1 MRARL
6 GWLAWLVIVA
16 ACIALP
22 LHALYGSSGP
32 FSRQLAN
39 SAPWKSLD
47 ECVVLLGA
55 LYVAMRWKRGGIA
68 LGLMALALFT
78 RRHGIDIT
86 LVLLAMYVGG
96 LHALGRLCFPLSDAA
111 APAPVDTLRHVFS
124 GLVVWSA
131 LVWIS
136 SAVGMGSIHAIR
148 WLAIGVLGGALALD
162 ASRQRSRL
170 RLPTRPST
178 PLGALL
184 VALAITVVAMLAAK
198 AAAALDSDAF
208 WYGVNADRVLLGEG
222 NLFHPQGLVVHVHYY
237 PKLAE
242 ALQIPF
248 LGLGSASLVAGFSL
262 ICWALLVMTAREL
275 LRETGVVSARL
286 ARGGALLAACVP
298 AVLASAATPKGELL
312 AAWLCLMALLA
323 GMRLRHLTAGRESA
337 TWLAIGLVG
346 AVLAP
351 LARLTVLPYAA
362 GLFAFV
368 LWQGVR
374 YRVRPTWPALGLAAA
389 GAMTFVL
396 VCYRTWAM
404 TGVALSTPDVIVD
417 LQAAL
422 GWHLHDDIGRYV
434 PTFHTPFPS
443 GLVQSLFGPSD
454 YIHQAL
460 FWMGNA
466 WLPLLIAAIALRGWR
481 WMLRDTMAFWLALG
495 LSMYALLYAYR
506 YGPDGPDGNYFIV
519 PIIVLHLVAWTGCT
533 AALPSRAVGRPFF
546 AGTGAMLAASLFL
559 VLTTANW
566 LPGLARLD
574 ANFRRIP
581 FGELDRM
588 ALARFRIS
596 GMDPLARALAPWSP
610 GTRMVGDMPEGDGGL
625 FPVRYESLISIG
637 WARPSLVATP
647 GAARAFLASHGIEL
661 VALRQAGGPPA
672 SATVRAVMTGLE
684 TEGAA
689 RHLNVPGAPVDLWVL
704 SPGQNAAPDGN
715 IASRFP
721 N

>member
-47 ECVVLLGA
+47 ECVALLGA
-55 LYVAMRWKRGGIA
+55 LYVAMRWQRGGIA
-68 LGLMALALFT
+68 LGVIALALFT

-86 LVLLAMYVGG
+86 MVLLAMYVGG
-96 LHALGRLCFPLSDAA
+96 LHALGRLCFPSSDAGA
-111 APAPVDTLRHVFS
+111 RVPVDTLRHVFS

-136 SAVGMGSIHAIR
+136 SAVGTGSIHAIR
-148 WLAIGVLGGALALD
+148 WLAIGVLGVALVLD
-162 ASRQRSRL
+162 TWRQRSRL
-170 RLPTRPST
+170 RLPARPST

-248 LGLGSASLVAGFSL
+248 LGLGSASLVAGVSL

-275 LRETGVVSARL
+275 LREAGVASARL
-286 ARGGALLAACVP
+286 AWGGALFAACVP

-312 AAWLCLMALLA
+312 AAWLCLIALLA
-323 GMRLRHLTAGRESA
+323 GMRLRHLTADRESA
-337 TWLAIGLVG
+337 AWLAVGLVG

-362 GLFAFV
+362 LLFAFV

-389 GAMTFVL
+389 GALTFVL

-434 PTFHTPFPS
+434 PAFHTPFPS
-443 GLVQSLFGPSD
+443 GLLQSLFGPSD

-466 WLPLLIAAIALRGWR
+466 WLPLLVAAIALRGWH
-481 WMLRDTMAFWLALG
+481 WMLRDTMTFWLALG

-519 PIIVLHLVAWTGCT
+519 PIVVLHLTAWTGCV
-533 AALPSRAVGRPFF
+533 AGLQRRAVGKPFL
-546 AGTGAMLAASLFL
+546 AGAGAMLAASLFL

-574 ANFRRIP
+574 ASFQRTP
-581 FGELDRM
+581 FSELDRI
-588 ALARFRIS
+588 AAARFRIS
-596 GMDPLARALAPWSP
+596 GLAPLARALTAWPP
-610 GTRMVGDMPEGDGGL
+610 ETRMVGDMVELDGGL
-625 FPVRYESLISIG
+625 FPVRYESLDSIR
-637 WARPSLVATP
+637 WSRPPLMETP
-647 GAARAFLASHGIEL
+647 GSVHAFLMSHGIEL
-661 VALRQAGGPPA
+661 VALRRLNAPPVSA
-672 SATVRAVMTGLE
+672 PVRAAMDALEATGIARRLSAT
-684 TEGAA
+684 
-689 RHLNVPGAPVDLWVL
+689 GAPVDVWQL
-704 SPGQNAAPDGN
+704 SGSHSAPPAAN
-715 IASRFP
+715 IARPPS